1 MPKYYNKIVC
11 VTEPELTVKGDN
23 GEEPVIGREAFH
35 SYKKLCTKKHVP
47 IVVRRGGGPNCPALI
62 NWELL
67 RPDIKDRYMKKYK
80 VDPKT
85 AAKPYGLR
93 SLLKPDYDA
102 VEYFAKYT
110 LADGRHLPE
119 ETQQLYVA
127 NANMLNALLQ
137 VSIDRNGLIKALG
150 GSTNGV
156 WPQLAETAT
165 LLKAETGHNLQGN
178 PIRLKQEVE
187 AYKQTKYA
195 GLISGKWMNV
205 NAGKVKDT
213 QQQATLRQLLRKHNN
228 LDNEQIRSLYN
239 IVAENMGWKTVDAK
253 TVANYRIKWELDTYS
268 GRKGANAFDNNLA
281 MQVKRS
287 APALPLYYWTA
298 DGWDAE
304 LLYQKTFI
312 NDKGHSTTT
321 YHNRL
326 CIVVLLDPCCKYPI
340 GYAIGEAE
348 NPRLIKE
355 AVRNAVTHTKELFGE
370 YYKVLQLQTDNYGN
384 GALTPIYE
392 VVSDKYTPARA
403 HNAKAKVIEPY
414 FNYLN
419 RSYCQLMPNWSGF
432 GIASG
437 SKKQPNAEYIN
448 KIHGSFPDEF
458 GLRHQLSCIMEQ
470 ERASKIGEYMQ
481 LYAKLAP
488 EDKKPMDMPEFLY
501 LLGETTGFTNR
512 LAAPGLMVTIDGEKH
527 AYDSFDIGFRRHG
540 DVEWTVRYNPADTTQ
555 VLASNADGT
564 LRYLLAEKYVQ
575 PMALRERSEADGAEL
590 AKIGQYNKTMRT
602 QITEGMAR
610 DYREVD
616 AMFGNNPQLDNTL
629 AKLVLTDSHGQH
641 KDYKSAARLGAQA
654 KAQKVL
660 AKQARQL
667 EAAQE
672 RSWAQQQE
680 EYLDSKINI
689 NNYL

>member
-11 VTEPELTVKGDN
+11 VTEPELTVKGDD

-93 SLLKPDYDA
+93 TLLKTDYDA
-102 VEYFAKYT
+102 IEYFAQYT

-119 ETQQLYVA
+119 DTQQLYVA

-137 VSIDRNGLIKALG
+137 LSNDRSGLIKALG

-187 AYKQTKYA
+187 VYKQTKYA
-195 GLISGKWMNV
+195 GLISGKWMNA
-205 NAGKVKDT
+205 NAAKVKDT

-287 APALPLYYWTA
+287 APGYPLYYWTA
-298 DGWDAE
+298 DGWDVE
-304 LLYQKTFI
+304 LLYQAAEM
-312 NDKGHSTTT
+312 DSKGNTRTT

-326 CIVVLLDPCCKYPI
+326 TVVVILDPSVKYPI
-340 GYAIGEAE
+340 GYAIGTHETPE
-348 NPRLIKE
+348 LIK
-355 AVRNAVTHTKELFGE
+355 AAFRNAITHTKELFGD
-370 YYKVLQLQTDNYGN
+370 YYKVLQLQTDRYSMKS
-384 GALTPIYE
+384 LMPIYE
-392 VVSDKYTPARA
+392 AISEKFTPARA

-414 FNYLN
+414 FNRLN
-419 RSYCQLMPNWSGF
+419 KKYCQLLPNWSGF
-432 GIASG
+432 GIATG
-437 SKKQPNAEYIN
+437 SAKQPNTEYLN
-448 KIHGSFPDEF
+448 KIRHSFPDEF
-458 GLRHQLSCIMEQ
+458 GCHHQISKIIEQ
-470 ERASKIGEYMQ
+470 ERSLLHAKYTA
-481 LYAKLAP
+481 LYHEMPAD
-488 EDKKPMDMPEFLY
+488 DKKPLPLGRFLY
-501 LLGETTGFTNR
+501 VLGETTGFTNR
-512 LAAPGLMVTIDGEKH
+512 LSAPGLVVTLNGEKRE
-527 AYDSFDIGFRRHG
+527 YDTFDIGFRKHANV
-540 DVEWTVRYNPADTTQ
+540 DWTVHFNPEETSQ
-555 VLASNADGT
+555 VLATSGDGT
-564 LRYLLAEKYVQ
+564 LRYLLTEKYVQ
-575 PMALRERSEADGAEL
+575 PMALRERKDGDSEQLQLVRG
-590 AKIGQYNKTMRT
+590 YNRDVKAR
-602 QITEGMAR
+602 IIEGMTK
-610 DYREVD
+610 D
-616 AMFGNNPQLDNTL
+616 ADCVNELFESNPRLNNTL
-629 AKLVLTDSHGQH
+629 AKLVLVDSNGQH
-641 KDYKSAARLGAQA
+641 KDNKAAARLSPGAVNV

-660 AKQARQL
+660 ARQ
-667 EAAQE
+667 
-672 RSWAQQQE
+672 
-680 EYLDSKINI
+680 K
-689 NNYL
+689 